1 MPAGVQG
8 MLSEGGVGAGVPEP
22 GRSQITGRI
31 WKPVLLY
38 VHWDFKQESKL
49 IYILKDHS
57 VSTQY
62 KKYVFIHLSFSL
74 DYKFLSK
81 R

>member
-38 VHWDFKQESKL
+38 MHWDFKQESKL
-49 IYILKDHS
+49 IYILK
-57 VSTQY
+57 
-62 KKYVFIHLSFSL
+62 
-74 DYKFLSK
+74 
-81 R
+81 